1 MMNINQF
8 LNIFVAVLLYYTIY
22 NTIYIWYLLLT
33 RKYYNKEEDYNDDID
48 YNDNIQLES
57 YKRSLTKENLKVINS
72 MNGRATLLYNLFF
85 L

>member
-8 LNIFVAVLLYYTIY
+8 LNIFMVVLLCY
-22 NTIYIWYLLLT
+22 TIYIWYLLLT
-33 RKYYNKEEDYNDDID
+33 RKYYNKEED

-57 YKRSLTKENLKVINS
+57 YKRSLTKENLKVIDS
-72 MNGRATLLYNLFF
+72 MNGHTTLLYNLFF